1 MRLEAQVN
9 GGEVDALEGG
19 AQRLLRGRKARVRGI
34 GKAEREPG
42 RAAAQIL
49 LRLLGCEVGVR
60 VVDGLH
66 DEPTGGRRGR
76 ERGGVGCGPA

>member
-1 MRLEAQVN
+1 MAARSMPWRAARSASSV
-9 GGEVDALEGG
+9 A
-19 AQRLLRGRKARVRGI
+19 GRPGVRGV

-42 RAAAQIL
+42 RAAANIL

-66 DEPTGGRRGR
+66 DDPAGGRRGR
-76 ERGGVGCGPA
+76 AEGRCRCGPHRAAR